1 MDSLL
6 SDFDSH
12 SETSSSDDQDDLE
25 SLYGE
30 QARSIFSS
38 LEETIEKI
46 NDFLLFE
53 PRYLHGDIV
62 CMTSDPS
69 GQMGKVIN
77 VHMMVDLETIC
88 GSKIH
93 NISSEKLQ
101 KIRPISVNDFVICGI
116 WLGKVEK
123 IVDSVTI
130 SFDDGRQSQFMANG
144 PEKIISLSPDL
155 VEDPQYPFY
164 PGQRVQVESSLSKST
179 NWLCG
184 DRRGKRDL
192 GTICKVDT
200 GFVYVDWLDCVGI
213 NGAKWPAPPRLQ
225 NSKDLS
231 FLPCFPHED
240 WQLGDWC
247 VLPNEQSLPSLY
259 TSRLGEGNKKSE
271 TASESKTA
279 VIVKTKTMVDVQWQD
294 GSQSLGLE
302 SCTLHPVNI
311 LDVHDFFPDSF
322 VLEKGTI
329 DNLQACEN
337 KKLGIVRCVDC
348 KERMVK
354 VKWCKSSA
362 NGTFDEKIQ
371 VEEIVSAYELM
382 KHPGYEYSLGE
393 AVFRKSGCVGGVTD
407 CSSLTNSDLENG
419 SDQAEYLRS
428 NFLSLIGIIIDIRNG
443 DIEVK
448 WATGAISKV
457 APYEIYQVDKCEG
470 TTSTPM
476 HSGENVL
483 QPNEVIQVKDNQSLG
498 HEVKDMLGLDHVNSK
513 DPGSISFSEAALS
526 VCTSITSSL
535 FQSLST
541 ALVGAYR
548 YTSTD
553 ERNHGKPK
561 GEDALELCNMHA
573 GGQLLMIDDSETHQT
588 ITSEESKESSGDTAS
603 PSCSKHPN
611 LLKQFDIVSGC
622 SEHHFVNASGTGLQ
636 CSQMKRGW
644 LKKVHQEWNILEKNL
659 PETIYAR
666 VYEDRMD
673 LLRAAVV
680 GSAGTPYHDGLFFFD
695 VHLPPQYPNDPPMV
709 HYNSGGLRINPNLYE
724 SGKVCLSLLN
734 TWNGADTEIWNPG
747 SSTILQV
754 LLSLQALVLN
764 EKPYFNEAGYDSQ
777 IGKPEGEKNSLN
789 YNENAFILSCTSM
802 LYILRK
808 PPKHFEG
815 LVKEHFSRRGSSI
828 LLACKAYMEG
838 APIGYPFS
846 IRETEQENRKGSST
860 GFKIML
866 GKLYPRL
873 VEAFSGNVCV

>member
-25 SLYGE
+25 SLYGG

-46 NDFLLFE
+46 DDFLLFE
-53 PRYLHGDIV
+53 HRYLQGDIV
-62 CMTSDPS
+62 CMASDPS

-77 VHMMVDLETIC
+77 VDMVVDLESIF
-88 GSKIH
+88 GSKIQ

-101 KIRPISVNDFVICGI
+101 KIRPISVNDFVVCGM

-123 IVDSVTI
+123 IADSVTVL
-130 SFDDGRQSQFMANG
+130 FDDGRKSQLSANG
-144 PEKIISLSPDL
+144 PEKIISLSSDS

-164 PGQRVQVESSLSKST
+164 PGQRVQVESSFSKST

-184 DRRGKRDL
+184 DRRGKGDL
-192 GTICKVDT
+192 GTVCKVDA
-200 GFVYVDWLDCVGI
+200 GLVYVDWLDCVGI
-213 NGAKWPAPPRLQ
+213 NGEKWPAPPRLQ
-225 NSKDLS
+225 NSRDLS
-231 FLPCFPHED
+231 FLPCFPYGN

-247 VLPNEQSLPSLY
+247 VLPNEHSLPSLY
-259 TSRLGEGNKKSE
+259 TSQLVEGNKKPE
-271 TASESKTA
+271 TASESKTV

-294 GSQSLGLE
+294 SSQSLGLD
-302 SCTLHPVNI
+302 SCTLRPVNI
-311 LDVHDFFPDSF
+311 LDVHDFLPDSF
-322 VLEKGTI
+322 VLEKGTV
-329 DNLQACEN
+329 DNLQAREN
-337 KKLGIVRCVDC
+337 KKIGIVRCVDC

-354 VKWCKSSA
+354 VKWCKSSV
-362 NGTFDEKIQ
+362 NETFDDKIH
-371 VEEIVSAYELM
+371 VEEIVSAYELIE
-382 KHPGYEYSLGE
+382 HPDHSYCIGD
-393 AVFRKSGCVGGVTD
+393 AVFRKGWCVGGVTD

-419 SDQAEYLRS
+419 GDQSEYLR
-428 NFLSLIGIIIDIRNG
+428 NIFLSRIGIILDLING
-443 DIEVK
+443 EIEVK
-448 WATGAISKV
+448 WATGTISKV

-476 HSGENVL
+476 HSSENVL

-498 HEVKDMLGLDHVNSK
+498 QKLKDMLGLDHNNSK
-513 DPGSISFSEAALS
+513 DSGSISFSEAALS
-526 VCTSITSSL
+526 VYTSITSSL

-548 YTSTD
+548 CTSMD
-553 ERNHGKPK
+553 ARNHGKPM
-561 GEDALELCNMHA
+561 GEDALELCNMHV
-573 GGQLLMIDDSETHQT
+573 GGQLLVIGDSETRQT
-588 ITSEESKESSGDTAS
+588 ITSEESKESSGDTTS
-603 PSCSKHPN
+603 PSCSKHPIPF
-611 LLKQFDIVSGC
+611 KQFDIVSGC
-622 SEHHFVNASGTGLQ
+622 LEHHFVNASGTDLQ

-659 PETIYAR
+659 PEMIYAR
-666 VYEDRMD
+666 VYEDRID
-673 LLRAAVV
+673 LLRTAVV

-695 VHLPPQYPNDPPMV
+695 VHLPPQYPNEPPMV

-734 TWNGADTEIWNPG
+734 TWNGSDTEIWNPA

-777 IGKPEGEKNSLN
+777 IGKAEGEKNSLN
-789 YNENAFILSCTSM
+789 YNENAFLVSCTSM

-815 LVKEHFSRRGSSI
+815 LVKEHFSQRSSSI
-828 LLACKAYMEG
+828 LLACNAYMEG
-838 APIGYPFS
+838 APVGYPFS
-846 IRETEQENRKGSST
+846 SRETEQENQKGSST

-866 GKLYPRL
+866 GKLYPKL
-873 VEAFSGNVCV
+873 VEAFSSNVCV